1 MNARQTR
8 NTPSGPGS
16 ARDLAALTAAE
27 RDVLQLLAR
36 GHTAKSIARTLGL
49 GEGTVNL
56 RLRQARRKTGVGSS
70 RELARLAAAATNAE
84 AVGPTSATPP
94 RRQIRRAAGLALAFS
109 VGAVLVLALTKAGDR
124 TRLGR
129 APRVVS
135 TYPADHA
142 MVAPGKLTL
151 RVTFDQ
157 AMHPHSYSFVDVDPQ
172 TYPHD
177 CATYPAQSP
186 DLKTFTLE
194 CVVAPHRRFEVGF
207 NGGAFRNFVSAD
219 GRVSAEPGILRFS
232 TR

>member
-1 MNARQTR
+1 MRNALWEALGKASASAQ
-8 NTPSGPGS
+8 PS
-16 ARDLAALTAAE
+16 AA
-27 RDVLQLLAR
+27 
-36 GHTAKSIARTLGL
+36 
-49 GEGTVNL
+49 
-56 RLRQARRKTGVGSS
+56 SS
-70 RELARLAAAATNAE
+70 SAAAAYALRP
-84 AVGPTSATPP
+84 GGGDATPP